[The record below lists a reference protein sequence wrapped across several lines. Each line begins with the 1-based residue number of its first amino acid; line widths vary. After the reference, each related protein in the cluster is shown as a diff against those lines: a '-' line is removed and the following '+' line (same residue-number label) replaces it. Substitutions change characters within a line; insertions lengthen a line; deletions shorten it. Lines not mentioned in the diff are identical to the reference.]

1 MSKHIRSSGLRA
13 AFEQI
18 FAGVAF
24 AAVVAVIFAGT
35 AAMCSR
41 PRRLGDRPELSIL
54 HGWPSPWA
62 KLINAVRLSTAQWVE
77 DH

>member
-24 AAVVAVIFAGT
+24 TAVVAVIFAGT
-35 AAMCSR
+35 AAMCF
-41 PRRLGDRPELSIL
+41 PGLV
-54 HGWPSPWA
+54 A
-62 KLINAVRLSTAQWVE
+62 
-77 DH
+77 

>member
-24 AAVVAVIFAGT
+24 AAVVAVISAGT
-35 AAMCSR
+35 AVMCF
-41 PRRLGDRPELSIL
+41 PGLV
-54 HGWPSPWA
+54 A
-62 KLINAVRLSTAQWVE
+62 
-77 DH
+77 